1 MKIPLMLFIAYNQM
15 GGEKM
20 EFVPTKAV
28 TVRIPVEVV
37 NMLNQITSQTGQTN
51 KETIEAMIRR
61 AYNDL
66 FGE

>member
-1 MKIPLMLFIAYNQM
+1 MD
-15 GGEKM
+15 G
-20 EFVPTKAV
+20 FVPTKAV

-37 NMLNQITSQTGQTN
+37 EMLNQITSKTGQTN

-61 AYNDL
+61 AYDDL

>member
-1 MKIPLMLFIAYNQM
+1 MKIPLMLFLAYNKT

-61 AYNDL
+61 AYDDL

>member
-1 MKIPLMLFIAYNQM
+1 M
-15 GGEKM
+15 G

-28 TVRIPVEVV
+28 TVRIPIEVV
-37 NMLNQITSQTGQTN
+37 EMLNQITQQTGQTN

-61 AYNDL
+61 AYDDL

>member
-1 MKIPLMLFIAYNQM
+1 MNVTMMIFLAKNKM
-15 GGEKM
+15 GGEQM
-20 EFVPTKAV
+20 DFVPTKAV

-37 NMLNQITSQTGQTN
+37 EMLDKITQQTGKTN
-51 KETIEAMIRR
+51 KETIEAMIRG

>member
-1 MKIPLMLFIAYNQM
+1 M
-15 GGEKM
+15 G

-37 NMLNQITSQTGQTN
+37 AMLEAITKETGQTN

-61 AYNDL
+61 AYDDL

>member
-1 MKIPLMLFIAYNQM
+1 M
-15 GGEKM
+15 G

-28 TVRIPVEVV
+28 TVRVPLEVV
-37 NMLNQITSQTGQTN
+37 EMLNAITKNTGQTN
-51 KETIEAMIRR
+51 KETIEMLIRR

>member
-1 MKIPLMLFIAYNQM
+1 MD
-15 GGEKM
+15 G
-20 EFVPTKAV
+20 FVPTKAV

-37 NMLNQITSQTGQTN
+37 DMLNAITKQTGQTN
-51 KETIEAMIRR
+51 KETIEAWIRE

>member
-1 MKIPLMLFIAYNQM
+1 
-15 GGEKM
+15 M

-37 NMLNQITSQTGQTN
+37 DMLNKITSQTGQTN

-61 AYNDL
+61 AYDDL
-66 FGE
+66 FGK

>member
-1 MKIPLMLFIAYNQM
+1 MD
-15 GGEKM
+15 
-20 EFVPTKAV
+20 FVPTKAV

-37 NMLNQITSQTGQTN
+37 EMLNAITQNTGQTN